1 MSHPIHDPRYQFV
14 ARLLTE
20 LRKERGLLQQEV
32 ADRLERTQTF
42 VSKYESGAR
51 RIDLIE
57 LLDILRALD
66 VDPHGFLDRVQA
78 GSLTALPRGTPPT
91 TP

>member
-1 MSHPIHDPRYQFV
+1 MTHPLHDHRYPLI

-20 LRKERGLLQQEV
+20 LRKQRGLLQQDV
-32 ADRLERTQTF
+32 ADRLDRTQTF
-42 VSKYESGAR
+42 VSKYESGVR

-66 VDPHGFLDRVQA
+66 ADPHDFIDRFQA
-78 GSLTALPRGTPPT
+78 MSISALPR
-91 TP
+91 